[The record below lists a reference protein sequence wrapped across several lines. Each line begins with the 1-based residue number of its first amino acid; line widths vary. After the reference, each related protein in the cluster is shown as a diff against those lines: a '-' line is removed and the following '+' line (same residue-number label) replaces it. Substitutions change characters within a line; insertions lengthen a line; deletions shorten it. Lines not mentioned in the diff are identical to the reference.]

1 MKVGIISKEAHAKSH
16 AAALEEAGFL
26 PVMLGSN
33 PSEIPTTIPLVVCRT
48 LSCAHGGMDTALAWS
63 RAGNGRLIVENGV
76 KVMLKKALRH
86 RSEVEGARNPGTG
99 FNADPVS
106 GDLSENAH
114 LSVVSYE
121 DLLEAAQVL
130 ADGRPDDTYEVLGV
144 VSTSYAPH
152 QYEDVLLKQI
162 ANIIDDSELAIG
174 SAGLLKGGAIAW
186 VQIEMPENLK
196 VADVEFR
203 PHLLAT
209 TSFNGSIATTYKRCV
224 TVVVCDN
231 TRAAALREEGQEY
244 RIRHTANSQMR
255 IAEARDALNVV
266 FRLGESFTKEIEQLL
281 AHKVSDPMFTK
292 FVERIVPLRQD
303 ASKTATTKAETD
315 RAEFMRLWNGDPR
328 VAPWKGTAFG
338 AVQAVNTYRQHIRPT
353 RGDTIRAERNMMDNL
368 TGQTEVNDAEAFK
381 KLLALTK

>member
-1 MKVGIISKEAHAKSH
+1 MSTETSEWLNRNVLIGFTEQRGEAWHYRASEQGDEPNHYEQAVPIDDVRRRLFAWK
-16 AAALEEAGFL
+16 AVEENMFVMRDDERFL
-26 PVMLGSN
+26 VPD
-33 PSEIPTTIPLVVCRT
+33 RK
-48 LSCAHGGMDTALAWS
+48 A
-63 RAGNGRLIVENGV
+63 IV
-76 KVMLKKALRH
+76 R
-86 RSEVEGARNPGTG
+86 
-99 FNADPVS
+99 
-106 GDLSENAH
+106 
-114 LSVVSYE
+114 
-121 DLLEAAQVL
+121 
-130 ADGRPDDTYEVLGV
+130 DDTYEVLGV

>member
-1 MKVGIISKEAHAKSH
+1 MSTETSEWLNRNVLIGFTEQRGEAWHYRASEQGDEPNHYEQAVPIDDVRRRLFAWK
-16 AAALEEAGFL
+16 AVEENMFVMRDDERFL
-26 PVMLGSN
+26 VPD
-33 PSEIPTTIPLVVCRT
+33 RK
-48 LSCAHGGMDTALAWS
+48 A
-63 RAGNGRLIVENGV
+63 IV
-76 KVMLKKALRH
+76 R
-86 RSEVEGARNPGTG
+86 
-99 FNADPVS
+99 
-106 GDLSENAH
+106 
-114 LSVVSYE
+114 
-121 DLLEAAQVL
+121 
-130 ADGRPDDTYEVLGV
+130 DDTYEVLGV

-281 AHKVSDPMFTK
+281 AHKVSDPMYTK

-303 ASKTATTKAETD
+303 ASKTATTKAEAD
-315 RAEFMRLWNGDPR
+315 RGEFMRLWNSDPR
-328 VAPWKGTAFG
+328 VNPWKGTAFG

-381 KLLALTK
+381 KLLTLTK